1 MRADEFVSEG
11 FWGSLFGKNRYE
23 VAAKKSSAEQTQIVT
38 GKWAAQLVNLKKS
51 NPSMTMADLESAL
64 KSWADSYFKNSTRIP
79 GPVLTSMNDQRSMNN
94 YLSKRISEFLST
106 PRPAPGSSEMEVAD
120 EIPADGSKLQ
130 IKDQGVYT
138 VIGGKWID
146 PTNKPVDDNV
156 KTDKLSSLYAQ
167 SIKAKQDAAPKGAI
181 DAPQVLSTIPNN
193 VIFRYQ
199 GDDFYKNASGQWE
212 GRKKKN
218 KNLAP
223 QFQEYF
229 DDLEKKVAVPESKQ
243 HLSEGGNV
251 FKNTDGTP
259 ATQRINRSDVVPTV
273 RWLET
278 VTGLSL
284 TDNMLGSTGRNP
296 TSGDLDL
303 AVDPKFKETLV
314 SKLQS
319 WAADNKVD
327 ARNYIRKSG
336 VSMHFR
342 TPILGDADNG
352 FVQTDFMFGDT
363 DWMKFAM
370 HGGEPNSKFKG
381 LHRAILLSSIAK
393 VYGLKW
399 SPTLGLVSRETNQV
413 ISRDPDQIANYL
425 LGDNATGDDLM
436 SVERIM
442 NKIRN
447 QPNFQELIAQAKE
460 TLAAEKL
467 DLVQ

>member
-11 FWGSLFGKNRYE
+11 FLDNLKARF
-23 VAAKKSSAEQTQIVT
+23 SAS
-38 GKWAAQLVNLKKS
+38 GRANAAAQKEFQSKIDNAFKATLPKWSFRLAQIKKNPAVAGNPDAIKTELVNWANSWLQLPAEFGAGATTVPEPRIS
-51 NPSMTMADLESAL
+51 N
-64 KSWADSYFKNSTRIP
+64 I
-79 GPVLTSMNDQRSMNN
+79 NDNAVMQN
-94 YLSKRISEFLST
+94 YLKDRIAEFLEKRDRARTTGVPGGSGSGS
-106 PRPAPGSSEMEVAD
+106 PAPGPSGS
-120 EIPADGSKLQ
+120 PA
-130 IKDQGVYT
+130 QGLAPGVQVVSNEPIIIRYR
-138 VIGGKWID
+138 GK
-146 PTNKPVDDNV
+146 
-156 KTDKLSSLYAQ
+156 
-167 SIKAKQDAAPKGAI
+167 
-181 DAPQVLSTIPNN
+181 
-193 VIFRYQ
+193 
-199 GDDFYKNASGQWE
+199 DFYLNDTGDWVQDKINTPLNTVWQ
-212 GRKKKN
+212 KFFTDQHN
-218 KNLAP
+218 KILGIPPGAP
-223 QFQEYF
+223 
-229 DDLEKKVAVPESKQ
+229 APTPESKQ

-251 FKNTDGTP
+251 FKNTDGSP

-314 SKLQS
+314 SELQS

-336 VSMHFR
+336 VSVHFR

-425 LGDNATGDDLM
+425 LGDSATGDDLM